1 MSTHSRRNFLSDV
14 GKGMLVAGIGTS
26 LASDLGISTAF
37 AEEDS
42 NALTFGDLE
51 PLVDLMQQTPVDKLQ
66 PLLVKKIN
74 SGTSLQT
81 LVSAGALANARSFA
95 GQDYVGFHTMMAL
108 MPAWKISQELPQ
120 NEKALPILKVLY
132 RNTDRIHSAGGS
144 ERMKAVEPAKLA
156 NTNNGGPKL
165 LKAMSTGD
173 MAKTEQTFAALSQVD
188 RNSAYN
194 DLQHIV
200 QDAPDVH
207 RVALAWRAWDV
218 MQLTGYEHAQ
228 TLLRQSVRYCV
239 QREQERIKRNNPE
252 PVLRKLTPKLLDEY
266 KLLSRKQGTRKADAA
281 WVQELAQTIFSGS
294 RDSAAEATA
303 AALAEG
309 FTPEDVGEA
318 MALAGAMLVLHDPG
332 RSAKQT
338 SAGKPKDS
346 VHGASVGVH
355 ASDAANAWRNISR
368 VTNHRNRVCSLIVG
382 AWHTAGQTGQVS
394 STPFAFDAEAIQ
406 AKKLDATALL
416 AELND
421 AVQSKDQPRAMAVV
435 KAWELAGHA
444 PKPVF
449 DCLRNYAVSED
460 GALHAEKYFRTV
472 TEEFAS
478 ARKEY
483 RWNHL
488 IALGRVSA
496 SEYGWAAPGREQA
509 RGLLRV

>member
-1 MSTHSRRNFLSDV
+1 MV
-14 GKGMLVAGIGTS
+14 
-26 LASDLGISTAF
+26 
-37 AEEDS
+37 
-42 NALTFGDLE
+42 
-51 PLVDLMQQTPVDKLQ
+51 
-66 PLLVKKIN
+66 
-74 SGTSLQT
+74 
-81 LVSAGALANARSFA
+81 
-95 GQDYVGFHTMMAL
+95 
-108 MPAWKISQELPQ
+108 
-120 NEKALPILKVLY
+120 
-132 RNTDRIHSAGGS
+132 
-144 ERMKAVEPAKLA
+144 
-156 NTNNGGPKL
+156 
-165 LKAMSTGD
+165 
-173 MAKTEQTFAALSQVD
+173 KTEQTFAALSQVD

-252 PVLRKLTPKLLDEY
+252 PVLRKLVPKLLDEY

-281 WVQELAQTIFSGS
+281 WVQEFAQTIFSGS
-294 RDSAAEATA
+294 RDTVAEATA

-309 FTPEDVGEA
+309 FSPEDIGEA

-332 RSAKQT
+332 RSPKEA
-338 SAGKPKDS
+338 SAGKLKDS

-368 VTNHRNRVCSLIVG
+368 VTNHRNQVCSLIVG
-382 AWHTAGQTGQVS
+382 AWHTAGQKGRVS
-394 STPFAFDAEAIQ
+394 NSPFSFDTDAIQ
-406 AKKLDATALL
+406 AKNLDATALIS
-416 AELND
+416 ELNE
-421 AVQSKDQPRAMAVV
+421 AVQSTDQSRAMAVV

-478 ARKEY
+478 ARKEF

-496 SEYGWAAPGREQA
+496 SEFGWTAPGREQA
-509 RGLLRV
+509 RSLLRV